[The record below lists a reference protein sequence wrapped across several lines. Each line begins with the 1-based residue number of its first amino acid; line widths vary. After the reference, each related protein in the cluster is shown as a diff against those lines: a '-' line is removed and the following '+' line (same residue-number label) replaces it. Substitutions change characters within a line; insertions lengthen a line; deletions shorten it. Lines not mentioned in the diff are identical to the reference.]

1 MLYPYTKDGEYGRF
15 FEGKATVSFT
25 KSLSVIE
32 FEELKNRKDLQKVVV
47 QILMIQIT
55 NQMLG
60 EKRQLFQIIMDEA
73 WDLLRGKET
82 GEFMEGLARKIRKYK
97 GALMPASQSLMDF
110 MDLDGTK
117 PGAQAVYDNSAF
129 VCIMQQKN
137 ETIAA
142 LKNSGKFPMT
152 AAEEEVLRSIKTQK
166 GEYSEICI
174 KGADGMAIGRL
185 RLDSFSLLL
194 FSTDADDVNDI
205 NVKLKQGMSTE
216 EAIESVLQDRGVS
229 NV

>member
-1 MLYPYTKDGEYGRF
+1 MALKKHRNSAKNIFILSSTALINKGFWNLPRIAALLARNIRRAWNEHKQETNITKIANNLLASSNPAEQELGDMLYPYTKDGEYGRF

-82 GEFMEGLARKIRKYK
+82 G
-97 GALMPASQSLMDF
+97 
-110 MDLDGTK
+110 
-117 PGAQAVYDNSAF
+117 
-129 VCIMQQKN
+129 
-137 ETIAA
+137 
-142 LKNSGKFPMT
+142 
-152 AAEEEVLRSIKTQK
+152 
-166 GEYSEICI
+166 
-174 KGADGMAIGRL
+174 
-185 RLDSFSLLL
+185 DSH
-194 FSTDADDVNDI
+194 
-205 NVKLKQGMSTE
+205 G
-216 EAIESVLQDRGVS
+216 
-229 NV
+229 